1 MKACFHHPDDIYKR
15 HEVISFSRDKWVFF
29 EERDDHLRQVGELSY
44 RVPAQSLVMI
54 VASDVTS
61 DLTTVEESLQSMQ
74 GIDTPLSLD
83 HDEARLDLPTQLRGV
98 VPKERNTEA
107 TFAVDEADD
116 PLRETWPF
124 LLIVRTER
132 IITLHAPTETDGCD
146 ASEYRRIL
154 GVSSIWPASLCK
166 ITLARGNP
174 RARFPGGLP

>member
-1 MKACFHHPDDIYKR
+1 MQDI
-15 HEVISFSRDKWVFF
+15 D
-29 EERDDHLRQVGELSY
+29 
-44 RVPAQSLVMI
+44 A
-54 VASDVTS
+54 
-61 DLTTVEESLQSMQ
+61 
-74 GIDTPLSLD
+74 PLSLD

-107 TFAVDEADD
+107 TFAVDKADD

-132 IITLHAPTETDGCD
+132 IITLHVPTETDGCD